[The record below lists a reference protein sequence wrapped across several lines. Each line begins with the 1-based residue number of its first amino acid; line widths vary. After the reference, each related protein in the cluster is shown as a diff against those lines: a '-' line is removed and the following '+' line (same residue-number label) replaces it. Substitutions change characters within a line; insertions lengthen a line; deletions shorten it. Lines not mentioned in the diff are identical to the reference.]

1 MPLLMLL
8 VLPFLACLAIAG
20 IHCYLGLH
28 VVDRGIIFVDLAL
41 AQIASLGATVALL
54 LGHDLHGT
62 HAALLSLALTIVGA
76 AAFALMRQHVLA
88 VPQEALIG
96 IVYAVA
102 SALAILVLDGAPHG
116 QEEVKSMLVGNVLFV
131 TAGDV
136 VRLAVSYSL
145 LGAFHFVFRRRF
157 FLISRD
163 VEAARAQGV
172 NVLAWDFLFYLTFG
186 LVIVQSVRI
195 AGILLVFSY
204 LVVPATCAVMLARTT
219 RMRLAIGWALG
230 LLGSVAGL
238 FVSAKGDLPTGA
250 AIVAAFGGILLAV
263 LAAQPFVR
271 SKRHLA

>member
-1 MPLLMLL
+1 MLQLLLF
-8 VLPFLACLAIAG
+8 PFLACLAIAG

-41 AQIASLGATVALL
+41 AQIAALGATVALL

-62 HAALLSLALTIVGA
+62 HAEVFSLLLTVAGA
-76 AAFALMRQHVLA
+76 GLLALMRAHVRE

-116 QEEVKSMLVGNVLFV
+116 QEEVKSMLVGNILFV
-131 TAGDV
+131 GLPDV
-136 VRLAVSYSL
+136 LRLAVAYAL
-145 LGAFHFVFRRRF
+145 LGGFHLAFRRRF

-163 VEAARAQGV
+163 AEAARAHGV
-172 NVLAWDFLFYLTFG
+172 NVLLWDFLFYLTFG

-204 LVVPATCAVMLARTT
+204 LVVPATCAVILVRHTRT
-219 RMRLAIGWALG
+219 RLFIGWAIG

-238 FVSAKGDLPTGA
+238 FVSARWDLPTGA
-250 AIVAAFGGILLAV
+250 AIVAAFGGILIALLLVRPLV
-263 LAAQPFVR
+263 LRARTAA
-271 SKRHLA
+271 